1 MTQKEYQVLT
11 AWLWRYRQALREE
24 TRLRERIRTATARA
38 TATTPCLSLTMGRSG
53 PGDKIGAAVELLVA
67 EQATLCD
74 QLAATHTI
82 LEEITKSISGLED
95 PMQREVLELRY
106 VDGLKWWQI
115 ANRMYISERWVRSLH
130 RKALEVMQKSS
141 AQFRFSG
148 VE

>member
-1 MTQKEYQVLT
+1 MTQKEYQALT

-24 TRLRERIRTATARA
+24 TRLRERIRTTTARA
-38 TATTPCLSLTMGRSG
+38 TATTPCLSLSMGRSG

-74 QLAATHTI
+74 QLATTHTI

-106 VDGLKWWQI
+106 LDGLPRWKI
-115 ANRMYISERWVRSLH
+115 ANRMYISERWVASLH
-130 RKALEVMQKSS
+130 RKALENLRERMNAHDQTS
-141 AQFRFSG
+141 
-148 VE
+148 

>member
-1 MTQKEYQVLT
+1 MTQEEYQALT

-67 EQATLCD
+67 EQAALCD
-74 QLAATHTI
+74 QLAATHTR
-82 LEEITKSISGLED
+82 LEEITKAISGLED

-106 VDGLKWWQI
+106 VDGLPRWKI
-115 ANRMYISERWVRSLH
+115 ANRMYISERWVASLH
-130 RKALEVMQKSS
+130 RKALENLRERMKDHDQTP
-141 AQFRFSG
+141 
-148 VE
+148 

>member
-1 MTQKEYQVLT
+1 MTQKEYQALT

-74 QLAATHTI
+74 QLATTHTI
-82 LEEITKSISGLED
+82 LEEITKAIARLED
-95 PMQREVLELRY
+95 PLQREVLELRY
-106 VDGLKWWQI
+106 VDGLPRWKI
-115 ANRMYISERWVRSLH
+115 ANRMYISERWVASLH
-130 RKALEVMQKSS
+130 RKALENLRERMNAHDQTS
-141 AQFRFSG
+141 
-148 VE
+148 

>member
-1 MTQKEYQVLT
+1 MTQEEYQALT

-53 PGDKIGAAVELLVA
+53 SGDKIGAAVELLVA

-74 QLAATHTI
+74 QLATTHTI
-82 LEEITKSISGLED
+82 LEEITKAIERLED

-106 VDGLKWWQI
+106 VDGLPRWKI
-115 ANRMYISERWVRSLH
+115 ANRMYISERWVASLH
-130 RKALEVMQKSS
+130 RKALENLRERMNAHDQTS
-141 AQFRFSG
+141 
-148 VE
+148 

>member
-1 MTQKEYQVLT
+1 MTQEEYQALT

-38 TATTPCLSLTMGRSG
+38 TATTPCLSMTMGRSG
-53 PGDKIGAAVELLVA
+53 SGDKIGAAVELLVA
-67 EQATLCD
+67 EQTALCD

-106 VDGLKWWQI
+106 VDGLPRWKI
-115 ANRMYISERWVRSLH
+115 ANRMYISERWVASLH
-130 RKALEVMQKSS
+130 RKALENLRERMNAHDQTS
-141 AQFRFSG
+141 
-148 VE
+148 

>member
-1 MTQKEYQVLT
+1 MTKEDYQALT

-53 PGDKIGAAVELLVA
+53 SGDKIGAAVELLVA
-67 EQATLCD
+67 EQTALCD

-82 LEEITKSISGLED
+82 LEELTKAISGLAD

-106 VDGLKWWQI
+106 VDGLPRWKI
-115 ANRMYISERWVRSLH
+115 ANRMYISERWVASLH
-130 RKALEVMQKSS
+130 RKALENLRERMNTHDQTS
-141 AQFRFSG
+141 
-148 VE
+148 

>member
-1 MTQKEYQVLT
+1 MTKEDYQALT

-53 PGDKIGAAVELLVA
+53 PGDKISAAVELLVA

-74 QLAATHTI
+74 QLATTHTI

-106 VDGLKWWQI
+106 VDGLPRWKI
-115 ANRMYISERWVRSLH
+115 ANCMYISERWVASLH
-130 RKALEVMQKSS
+130 RKALENLRERMNAHDQTS
-141 AQFRFSG
+141 
-148 VE
+148 

>member
-1 MTQKEYQVLT
+1 MTQEDYQALT

-24 TRLRERIRTATARA
+24 IRLRERIRTATARA

-82 LEEITKSISGLED
+82 LEEITKAIARLED

-106 VDGLKWWQI
+106 VDGLPRWKI
-115 ANRMYISERWVRSLH
+115 ANRMYISERWVASLH
-130 RKALEVMQKSS
+130 RKALENLRERVNAHDQTS
-141 AQFRFSG
+141 
-148 VE
+148 

>member
-1 MTQKEYQVLT
+1 MTQEEYQALT

-53 PGDKIGAAVELLVA
+53 SGDKIGAAVELLVA
-67 EQATLCD
+67 EQTALCD

-82 LEEITKSISGLED
+82 LEEITKAISGLED

-106 VDGLKWWQI
+106 VDGLPRWKI
-115 ANRMYISERWVRSLH
+115 ANRMYISERWVASLH
-130 RKALEVMQKSS
+130 RKALENLRERMNAHDQTS
-141 AQFRFSG
+141 
-148 VE
+148 

>member
-1 MTQKEYQVLT
+1 MTQEEYQALT

-82 LEEITKSISGLED
+82 LEEITKAIERLED

-106 VDGLKWWQI
+106 VDGLPRWKI
-115 ANRMYISERWVRSLH
+115 ANRMYISERWVASLH
-130 RKALEVMQKSS
+130 RKALENLRERMNAHDQTS
-141 AQFRFSG
+141 
-148 VE
+148 

>member
-1 MTQKEYQVLT
+1 MTQEEYQALT

-74 QLAATHTI
+74 QLATTHTI

-106 VDGLKWWQI
+106 VDGLPRWKSRIACTSASDGWQACTEKHWRI
-115 ANRMYISERWVRSLH
+115 CVR
-130 RKALEVMQKSS
+130 
-141 AQFRFSG
+141 G
-148 VE
+148 